1 MCYNKLCL
9 DVPTSW
15 CKCYPMNVIMKISQV
30 LYCTILKYFNRVGTL
45 GPPNYIKENEEC
57 F

>member
-30 LYCTILKYFNRVGTL
+30 LYCTILKCFNRVGTL